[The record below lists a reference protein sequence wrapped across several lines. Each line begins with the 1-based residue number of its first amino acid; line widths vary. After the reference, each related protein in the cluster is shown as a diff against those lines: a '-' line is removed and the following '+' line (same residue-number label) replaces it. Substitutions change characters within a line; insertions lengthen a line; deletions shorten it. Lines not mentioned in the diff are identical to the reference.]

1 MEHQEL
7 IQVNV
12 REQHC
17 NYESYHKTTLFLGFL
32 YRGDDTRPVEEGIIP
47 YDMLLYTSQN
57 YASISILYRKTTRKL
72 AFCIANNIF
81 LLVISIEKKYNI
93 TNKLVL

>member
-1 MEHQEL
+1 MWESN
-7 IQVNV
+7 IVIMKAITK
-12 REQHC
+12 QHFSLAF
-17 NYESYHKTTLFLGFL
+17 YIG
-32 YRGDDTRPVEEGIIP
+32 GDDTWPVEEGIIP

-72 AFCIANNIF
+72 AFCIANNTF

-93 TNKLVL
+93 TNKLVLWNGMII